1 LQRLTGA
8 TPAQVLRMMV
18 GEGVLVALAGV
29 LLGTLVA
36 LATLMPF
43 SATVSGSAL
52 PSGPIEIYLV
62 IVAAAAVLT
71 LGATTIPAELCL
83 RSRPAEAATAVD

>member
-1 LQRLTGA
+1 
-8 TPAQVLRMMV
+8 
-18 GEGVLVALAGV
+18 
-29 LLGTLVA
+29 
-36 LATLMPF
+36 MPF

-71 LGATTIPAELCL
+71 LGATTIPAALSL